1 MPESQAAP
9 SAPAPPAA
17 ASKSLWT
24 EYTHQDGRKYY
35 YHAVTKQTVWQKPD
49 ELKTPKELALE
60 ACPWKEYSTPEGKKY
75 YHNAKSSETVWT
87 APEEY
92 KTLFDA
98 LAEETKAKEKAAAA
112 AAATTT
118 TAASGVA
125 ATSTATSSAATSS
138 SAPTTTAVG
147 TPASMATPM
156 TSLPVRPMTP
166 NPSSTVSIPSPLRHQ
181 AVPPASH
188 QHQHQQSSHPPRDL
202 NGPSSFMPH
211 QNPSFR
217 QPPFPHQQGV
227 RPPRFQQSF
236 VPQESSTTRVSVR
249 ESEVTQTPEFATR
262 QEAEEAFK
270 GLLKETGV
278 TSAWTWEQTMR
289 AVVTNP
295 MYRALKTTAERKT
308 AFQEYVDDCRVQER
322 KEEKERQQKQKQDL
336 LDLLK
341 SSDKVTHASRYTTIS
356 RLFAEEAAFKAIQD
370 DRLRFSIFDGYVG
383 ELIRQEKEEARQRR
397 KSGMSAL
404 LSLYQSMGGITL
416 LTRWSQV
423 QEMLQENKEFKNT
436 EVMSGLN
443 KVDQL
448 AVFEDHIKQLEK

>member
-1 MPESQAAP
+1 
-9 SAPAPPAA
+9 
-17 ASKSLWT
+17 
-24 EYTHQDGRKYY
+24 
-35 YHAVTKQTVWQKPD
+35 
-49 ELKTPKELALE
+49 
-60 ACPWKEYSTPEGKKY
+60 
-75 YHNAKSSETVWT
+75 
-87 APEEY
+87 
-92 KTLFDA
+92 
-98 LAEETKAKEKAAAA
+98 
-112 AAATTT
+112 
-118 TAASGVA
+118 
-125 ATSTATSSAATSS
+125 
-138 SAPTTTAVG
+138 
-147 TPASMATPM
+147 
-156 TSLPVRPMTP
+156 
-166 NPSSTVSIPSPLRHQ
+166 
-181 AVPPASH
+181 
-188 QHQHQQSSHPPRDL
+188 
-202 NGPSSFMPH
+202 
-211 QNPSFR
+211 
-217 QPPFPHQQGV
+217 
-227 RPPRFQQSF
+227 
-236 VPQESSTTRVSVR
+236 
-249 ESEVTQTPEFATR
+249 
-262 QEAEEAFK
+262 
-270 GLLKETGV
+270 
-278 TSAWTWEQTMR
+278 MR

-356 RLFAEEAAFKAIQD
+356 RLFAEEAAFKAIED

-448 AVFEDHIKQLEK
+448 AVFEDHIKQLEKEYDQNRIRERVLRKRTERKRREGFKELLTELRKSGQLNAKSCWMQVHPLIKEDPRYTSILGQPGSTPMELFWDLIEDLDERLYQDRKMIQNLLSVCPISLLCWFDITPRSHCRI